1 MLNFVKK
8 TIKTMGAGLLG
19 LGLSLIPGGIW
30 GGLYM
35 LNLKTGPSVPWAVIP
50 MAAVLWLMWQ
60 YLNGKGWPRS
70 SSEARRTLMRARRV
84 PARTFGWAFFAG
96 ALAIVALAGYWIV
109 LFQLVKMPG
118 NVLPNPSDY
127 PLLTMALFMIM
138 GSLVSPFSEEA
149 GLRGYCQSMLEREF
163 RGPIAVV
170 ISSVFFAF
178 GHYNHG
184 LLWPKLTVYF
194 LAGLAF
200 GAIAYLTKSI
210 LPGIP
215 VHMLG
220 DLTFFAL
227 VWPYD
232 TSRRLVWDGGADAW
246 FWIHFGQAIVFTALA
261 ILAYRKLAGSLNAPV
276 AHANDAMPVG
286 GRLGIVGNHEDGLA
300 QPLVQPLQ

>member
-1 MLNFVKK
+1 
-8 TIKTMGAGLLG
+8 
-19 LGLSLIPGGIW
+19 
-30 GGLYM
+30 M
-35 LNLKTGPSVPWAVIP
+35 LNLRTGPSIPWAVVP

-60 YLNGKGWPRS
+60 YLSGKGWPRRTS
-70 SSEARRTLMRARRV
+70 DARRNLLRARPV
-84 PARTFGWAFFAG
+84 ASRTFASAFLAG
-96 ALAIVALAGYWIV
+96 ALAVVALAGYWIV

-127 PLLTMALFMIM
+127 PLLTMVLFMIM
-138 GSLVSPFSEEA
+138 GSLVSPFAEEA
-149 GLRGYCQSMLEREF
+149 GLRGYCQVILEREF

-184 LLWPKLTVYF
+184 LLWPKLSVYF

-200 GAIAYLTKSI
+200 GTIAYLTKSI

-232 TSRRLVWDGGADAW
+232 TSRRLIWEGGADTW
-246 FWIHFGQAIVFTALA
+246 FWIHVAQAIVFTVLA
-261 ILAYRKLAGSLNAPV
+261 ILAYRRLAALPNRSPASAHPVVGSVRHSAV
-276 AHANDAMPVG
+276 
-286 GRLGIVGNHEDGLA
+286 
-300 QPLVQPLQ
+300 

>member
-1 MLNFVKK
+1 MRIFLKK
-8 TIKTMGAGLLG
+8 IARAIGSGVLG
-19 LGLSLIPGGIW
+19 LAIALVPGGIW

-35 LNLKTGPSVPWAVIP
+35 LNLKTGPSIPWAVIP

-60 YLNGKGWPRS
+60 YLSGKGWPNS
-70 SSEARRTLMRARRV
+70 TSETRRNLLRARPV
-84 PARTFGWAFFAG
+84 SGRTFACAFLAG
-96 ALAIVALAGYWIV
+96 ALAVVALAGYWIV

-138 GSLVSPFSEEA
+138 GSLVSPLAEEA
-149 GLRGYCQSMLEREF
+149 GLRGYCQVVLEREF

-178 GHYNHG
+178 GHVNHG

-200 GAIAYLTKSI
+200 GTIAYLTKSV

-246 FWIHFGQAIVFTALA
+246 FWIHVAQAVVFTALS
-261 ILAYRKLAGSLNAPV
+261 ILGYRKLACLLDAPV
-276 AHANDAMPVG
+276 AHAHDAMTVG
-286 GRLGIVGNHEDGLA
+286 RSLGIVGNH
-300 QPLVQPLQ
+300 

>member
-1 MLNFVKK
+1 MLNFLKK
-8 TIKTMGAGLLG
+8 MTKAMGAGLLG
-19 LGLSLIPGGIW
+19 LAIALVPGGIW

-35 LNLKTGPSVPWAVIP
+35 LNLKTGPSIPWSVLP

-60 YLNGKGWPRS
+60 YLNGKGWPRGT
-70 SSEARRTLMRARRV
+70 SEARRNLLRARPV
-84 PARTFGWAFFAG
+84 ASRTFAWAFLAG

-118 NVLPNPSDY
+118 NVLPNPRDY
-127 PLLTMALFMIM
+127 PLLTMVLFTIM
-138 GSLVSPFSEEA
+138 GSLVSPFAEEA
-149 GLRGYCQSMLEREF
+149 GLRGYCQVILEREF

-184 LLWPKLTVYF
+184 LLWPKLSVYF

-200 GAIAYLTKSI
+200 GTIAYLTKSI

-232 TSRRLVWDGGADAW
+232 TSRRLVWEGGADVW
-246 FWIHFGQAIVFTALA
+246 FWIHVAQAVGFTAFA
-261 ILAYRKLAGSLNAPV
+261 ILAYRKLAELPARDPPSIQPWPTMRDGAIR
-276 AHANDAMPVG
+276 VG
-286 GRLGIVGNHEDGLA
+286 
-300 QPLVQPLQ
+300 

>member
-1 MLNFVKK
+1 MRNFWSKIAK
-8 TIKTMGAGLLG
+8 AAGAGVLG
-19 LGLSLIPGGIW
+19 LGIALMPGGIW

-35 LNLKTGPSVPWAVIP
+35 LNLKTWPSAPWAVVP
-50 MAAVLWLMWQ
+50 MALVLWLMWQ
-60 YLNGKGWPRS
+60 YLSGQGWPRS
-70 SSEARRTLMRARRV
+70 TSQSRRVLMRAMPV
-84 PARTFGWAFFAG
+84 SGRTFVWAFLAG

-109 LFQLVKMPG
+109 LFQLVRMPG
-118 NVLPNPSDY
+118 NVLPNPNDY

-138 GSLVSPFSEEA
+138 GSLVSPLAEEA
-149 GLRGYCQSMLEREF
+149 GLRGYCQVILEREF

-200 GAIAYLTKSI
+200 GTIAYLTKSI

-220 DLTFFAL
+220 DLTFFVL

-232 TSRRLVWDGGADAW
+232 TSRRLVSEGGADAW
-246 FWIHFGQAIVFTALA
+246 FWIHSVQAVIFTALA
-261 ILAYRKLAGSLNAPV
+261 ILAYRKLAVLPNRNPASIRIALSAIRHSAV
-276 AHANDAMPVG
+276 
-286 GRLGIVGNHEDGLA
+286 
-300 QPLVQPLQ
+300 

>member
-1 MLNFVKK
+1 MLSFLKK
-8 TIKTMGAGLLG
+8 MTKAMGAGLLG
-19 LGLSLIPGGIW
+19 LAIALVPGGIW
-30 GGLYM
+30 GGLYV
-35 LNLKTGPSVPWAVIP
+35 LNLRTGPSIPWAVLP

-60 YLNGKGWPRS
+60 YLSGRGWPRS
-70 SSEARRTLMRARRV
+70 TSEARRTRLRARAV
-84 PARTFGWAFFAG
+84 ASRTFAWAFLAG

-118 NVLPNPSDY
+118 NVLPNPNDY
-127 PLLTMALFMIM
+127 PLLTMVLFMIM
-138 GSLVSPFSEEA
+138 GSLVSPLAEEA
-149 GLRGYCQSMLEREF
+149 GLRGYCQVILEREF
-163 RGPIAVV
+163 RGPVAVV

-178 GHYNHG
+178 GHVNHG

-200 GAIAYLTKSI
+200 GTIAYLTKSI

-232 TSRRLVWDGGADAW
+232 TSRRLVWEGGADAW
-246 FWIHFGQAIVFTALA
+246 FWIHTAQALVFTALA
-261 ILAYRKLAGSLNAPV
+261 ILAYRKLAGLPAQDRTASELA
-276 AHANDAMPVG
+276 AA
-286 GRLGIVGNHEDGLA
+286 RLVSVRHSA
-300 QPLVQPLQ
+300 V

>member
-8 TIKTMGAGLLG
+8 AIKTVGAGLLG
-19 LGLSLIPGGIW
+19 LGIALIPGGIW

-35 LNLKTGPSVPWAVIP
+35 LNLRTDPSVPWAVVP

-60 YLNGKGWPRS
+60 YLSGKGWPRS
-70 SSEARRTLMRARRV
+70 TSEARRTLLRARPV
-84 PARTFGWAFFAG
+84 SARTFAWAFVAG
-96 ALAIVALAGYWIV
+96 ALAVAALAGYWIV

-118 NVLPNPSDY
+118 NVLPNWGDY
-127 PLLTMALFMIM
+127 PVLTMALFIVM

-149 GLRGYCQSMLEREF
+149 GLRGYCQGILEREF
-163 RGPIAVV
+163 RGSIAVA

-194 LAGLAF
+194 LVGLAF
-200 GAIAYLTKSI
+200 GTIAYLTKSI

-220 DLTFFAL
+220 DLTFFTL

-232 TSRRLVWDGGADAW
+232 TSRRLVWDGGADTW
-246 FWIHFGQAIVFTALA
+246 FWIHVGQAIVFTALA
-261 ILAYRKLAGSLNAPV
+261 ILAYRKLARSLNSPV
-276 AHANDAMPVG
+276 AHAHSAMTISG
-286 GRLGIVGNHEDGLA
+286 GLGIVGNH
-300 QPLVQPLQ
+300 

>member
-1 MLNFVKK
+1 MRNFYSKIAK
-8 TIKTMGAGLLG
+8 AAGAGVLG
-19 LGLSLIPGGIW
+19 LGIALVPGGIW

-35 LNLKTGPSVPWAVIP
+35 LNLKTGPAVPWAVVP
-50 MAAVLWLMWQ
+50 MALVLWLMWQ
-60 YLNGKGWPRS
+60 YLSGQGWPRS
-70 SSEARRTLMRARRV
+70 TSQSRRVLMRAMPV
-84 PARTFGWAFFAG
+84 SGRTFVWAFLAG
-96 ALAIVALAGYWIV
+96 ALAVVALAGYWIV
-109 LFQLVKMPG
+109 LFQLVRMPG

-138 GSLVSPFSEEA
+138 GSLVSPLAEEA
-149 GLRGYCQSMLEREF
+149 GLRGYCQVILEREF

-184 LLWPKLTVYF
+184 LLWPKLSVYF

-200 GAIAYLTKSI
+200 GTIAYLTKSI

-220 DLTFFAL
+220 DLTFFVL

-232 TSRRLVWDGGADAW
+232 TSRRLVSEGGADAW
-246 FWIHFGQAIVFTALA
+246 FWIHSVQAVIFTALA
-261 ILAYRKLAGSLNAPV
+261 ILAYRKLAVLP
-276 AHANDAMPVG
+276 
-286 GRLGIVGNHEDGLA
+286 
-300 QPLVQPLQ
+300 

>member
-1 MLNFVKK
+1 MRNFYSKIAK
-8 TIKTMGAGLLG
+8 AAGAGVLG
-19 LGLSLIPGGIW
+19 LGIALVPGGIW

-35 LNLKTGPSVPWAVIP
+35 LNLKTGPAVPWAVVP
-50 MAAVLWLMWQ
+50 MALVLWLMWQ
-60 YLNGKGWPRS
+60 YLSGQGWPRS
-70 SSEARRTLMRARRV
+70 TSQSRRISMRATPV
-84 PARTFGWAFFAG
+84 SGRTFVWAFLAG

-109 LFQLVKMPG
+109 LFQLVRMPG
-118 NVLPNPSDY
+118 NVLPNPNDY

-138 GSLVSPFSEEA
+138 GSLVSPLAEEA
-149 GLRGYCQSMLEREF
+149 GLRGYCQVILEREF

-200 GAIAYLTKSI
+200 GTIAYLTKSI

-232 TSRRLVWDGGADAW
+232 TSRRLVSEGGADAW
-246 FWIHFGQAIVFTALA
+246 FWIHTAQAVVFTALA
-261 ILAYRKLAGSLNAPV
+261 ILAYRKLANLLDSPV
-276 AHANDAMPVG
+276 AHAHDAVSVS
-286 GRLGIVGNHEDGLA
+286 GRLGIVSNH
-300 QPLVQPLQ
+300 